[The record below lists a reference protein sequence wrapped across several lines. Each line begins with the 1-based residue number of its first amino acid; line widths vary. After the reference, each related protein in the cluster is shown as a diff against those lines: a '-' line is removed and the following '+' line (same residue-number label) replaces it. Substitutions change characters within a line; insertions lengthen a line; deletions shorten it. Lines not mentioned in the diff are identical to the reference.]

1 MPVVVA
7 QLVERLLP
15 HPEVYCSNPAISKIY
30 FEHLFCVNWMEK
42 TKVKTKEAGNGP
54 LKNDNGNLILQ
65 ALSDK

>member
-1 MPVVVA
+1 
-7 QLVERLLP
+7 
-15 HPEVYCSNPAISKIY
+15 
-30 FEHLFCVNWMEK
+30 MEK